1 MIDWNTRFQ
10 ALPDEEKGKIA
21 LLRVI
26 ECTNGIIQY
35 KFRDEDEDAL
45 SVEETR
51 DAMKFSM
58 KCMKTMEI
66 PFG

>member
-1 MIDWNTRFQ
+1 MIDWDTRFQ
-10 ALPDEEKGKIA
+10 ALPDTEKDKIA

-58 KCMKTMEI
+58 MYEKNGN

>member
-10 ALPDEEKGKIA
+10 ALPDTEKDKIA

-26 ECTNGIIQY
+26 ECTNGCIQF

-51 DAMKFSM
+51 NSMKFS
-58 KCMKTMEI
+58 I
-66 PFG
+66 